1 MESNPQTSTEQYWE
15 KAVLDF
21 DHNGLQVY
29 YINSLWYILY
39 WVLVGSKTINI

>member
-29 YINSLWYILY
+29 KFSMVYIIM
-39 WVLVGSKTINI
+39 GFGRQ